1 MNHFQRNLD
10 INKLLILLL
19 IVPGVGFAAESEEIE
34 DYLCVPSYS
43 TGFVFEESGKWV
55 PAEFNISGN
64 KYLMK
69 KKKTGWVWEF
79 PDRPSSSGIACVNK
93 YYTYLE
99 CNEFIYQIQMN
110 RDTLRFQIIQLMGYV
125 NVAPEVEGKMTPSFT
140 IGTCSRL

>member
-1 MNHFQRNLD
+1 MSTLF
-10 INKLLILLL
+10 ILLL
-19 IVPGVGFAAESEEIE
+19 MVPIVGFAAESEEP
-34 DYLCVPSYS
+34 DGYLCIPSFS
-43 TGFVFEESGKWV
+43 TGFVFRKSGKWV
-55 PAEFNISGN
+55 PTEFNVSGD
-64 KYLMK
+64 KYLLK

-79 PDRPSSSGIACVNK
+79 PDRPSSLGIACVNK

-125 NVAPEVEGKMTPSFT
+125 NVAPEVEGEMTPSFT